1 MQCCWEPVLGGSGET
16 FWELGVLAGWV
27 AAPEGSYDNELLPG
41 LCLLPMI
48 CRVNEGEKHSWSGYD
63 VGKGSWTI
71 LKEVTKRL
79 TGRKGPWVT
88 IPEKRANTNDPFVL
102 FLLTFASVSL
112 YNKGLSASN
121 ITQLLWVA
129 IWEGGVLVGREGFRT
144 RLLAGQISSL
154 LWVSTF
160 SFLRIIVF
168 ILYSL
173 CFSPA
178 FWLLLTQRFC
188 LHITV
193 VHSGL

>member
-1 MQCCWEPVLGGSGET
+1 M
-16 FWELGVLAGWV
+16 
-27 AAPEGSYDNELLPG
+27 
-41 LCLLPMI
+41 
-48 CRVNEGEKHSWSGYD
+48 
-63 VGKGSWTI
+63 GKGSWTI

-154 LWVSTF
+154 L
-160 SFLRIIVF
+160 
-168 ILYSL
+168 
-173 CFSPA
+173 
-178 FWLLLTQRFC
+178 
-188 LHITV
+188 
-193 VHSGL
+193 